1 MSNTLLTGQFLIK
14 TYRGNNLVTARDGG
28 RHSIDALISSA
39 TSPGPNEK
47 FVIETGADNFQV
59 FLRTAGNRFV
69 SARNGGGIGDQ
80 DDTETFQTERDEL
93 AGDALFRLTGPS
105 ANGSFS
111 IATEDGHFVTAVG
124 GGGHSTRAF
133 HTNATIASTW
143 EWFYLLKTG
152 DLDSGHQYA
161 IRPVGTGNIP
171 GKGESLRFLM
181 AINGGNRIVGA
192 MTFQSELVA
201 NAKFR
206 LLKQPDG
213 SYAIHTPNGFNVV
226 TADNGGGLAH
236 GTPQIDNLITTK
248 ANVQDWEKFRFAE
261 VSTGLYTIQT
271 VSGFYIAVKNDF
283 TNISTRISFPDEA
296 PSIGYI
302 AKFELIMTSI

>member
-1 MSNTLLTGQFLIK
+1 MSPVTIPRQTGDVSGKHSGQ
-14 TYRGNNLVTARDGG
+14 G
-28 RHSIDALISSA
+28 RIAPLPD
-39 TSPGPNEK
+39 
-47 FVIETGADNFQV
+47 
-59 FLRTAGNRFV
+59 
-69 SARNGGGIGDQ
+69 GDQ
-80 DDTETFQTERDEL
+80 RRKQDCRGDD
-93 AGDALFRLTGPS
+93 
-105 ANGSFS
+105 
-111 IATEDGHFVTAVG
+111 
-124 GGGHSTRAF
+124 
-133 HTNATIASTW
+133 
-143 EWFYLLKTG
+143 
-152 DLDSGHQYA
+152 
-161 IRPVGTGNIP
+161 
-171 GKGESLRFLM
+171 
-181 AINGGNRIVGA
+181 
-192 MTFQSELVA
+192 FQSELVA

-248 ANVQDWEKFRFAE
+248 AKVQDWEKFRFAE